1 MCLSTNSTRFPVE
14 ITCLQCIVLIIFF
27 LAYVCAC
34 CLTLS
39 RLQMGWSCGAVLSTP
54 NIAPQFRPIPGLI
67 NSSELRP
74 LPACSFNCVVGSGL
88 RCKYIRIMCCRV
100 GLVANACL
108 AHHRLNVMLYWT
120 AEHIFVVSRRDS
132 NFLLYHTMDNEL
144 RKVAINFLQE
154 LDNDR
159 FSKFYFKELAAKYR
173 RFSRQP
179 GNRNR

>member
-1 MCLSTNSTRFPVE
+1 MYSTYN
-14 ITCLQCIVLIIFF
+14 FF
-27 LAYVCAC
+27 SCNVSAYCMT
-34 CLTLS
+34 LNLS
-39 RLQMGWSCGAVLSTP
+39 RLQMGWSCGALISTP
-54 NIAPQFRPIPGLI
+54 NIVPQFRPI
-67 NSSELRP
+67 SSLSNPSQLRCI
-74 LPACSFNCVVGSGL
+74 PACSSDCIVETGF
-88 RCKYIRIMCCRV
+88 RCAAGEWV
-100 GLVANACL
+100 LGNACL

-120 AEHIFVVSRRDS
+120 AERVFVVSRRDF
-132 NFLLYHTMDNEL
+132 NFLFYHTMDNEL